1 MNNVKEYARLRAKKL
16 SNGNESLYLDINVDG
31 RRRYE
36 YLRLYLIPS
45 TAPNAKLLNGQ
56 TMKAARA
63 IQAQRIMDITSGKA
77 GISNTVRGD
86 MALYDFMQ
94 KYYETR
100 MTQKNNRVI
109 FATLGHIAAYSGKRT
124 KMKDVTPEYCK
135 GFINYLTTARSRRG
149 NRLAKS
155 TEKLYFQIFTTAM
168 NAAVRAGII
177 QTNPVQRLD
186 PSERIKVP
194 ESTRAYLTLDELR
207 MMIEAHDDN
216 NKIERAYLFSCFC
229 GLRISDIRALRWEDI
244 ETDGDKQRI
253 KIIQQKTKSANYL
266 PLSESA
272 RKWLPERPENGTGAV
287 FNLIEHHNTITSHI
301 NNWARRAGI
310 TKHITFHSARHTFA
324 TALLTK
330 GADLYTTSKLLGHTN
345 ITTTQIYAKI
355 VDAKKVDAVNML
367 NDIF

>member
-16 SNGNESLYLDINVDG
+16 KNGNESLYLDINVEG
-31 RRRYE
+31 RRQYE
-36 YLRLYLIPS
+36 FLKLYLIPS

-77 GISNTVRGD
+77 GISNTARGD

-94 KYYETR
+94 KFYEKR
-100 MTQKNNRVI
+100 ITQKNNRAI

-124 KMKDVTPEYCK
+124 KMKSITPEYCK
-135 GFINYLTTARSRRG
+135 GFIDYLMTAKSRRG
-149 NRLAKS
+149 NSLAMS
-155 TEKLYFQIFTTAM
+155 TERLYFQIFTTAM
-168 NAAVRAGII
+168 NVAVRTGII
-177 QTNPVQRLD
+177 HTNPVQRLD
-186 PSERIKVP
+186 PSDRIKVP

-207 MMIEAHDDN
+207 AMIDAHDDS

-244 ETDGDKQRI
+244 ETDGGRQRI
-253 KIIQQKTKSANYL
+253 KIVQQKTKSANYL
-266 PLSESA
+266 PLSENA
-272 RKWLPERPENGTGAV
+272 RKWMPERPANGVGSV
-287 FNLIEHHNTITSHI
+287 FNLVEHHNTITSHI
-301 NNWARRAGI
+301 NNLAHRAGI
-310 TKHITFHSARHTFA
+310 TKHITFHTARHTFA

-367 NDIF
+367 NDI